1 MQQWCAEVKK
11 ACVRQDIAALL
22 QEALERPRF
31 SWLPQQE
38 ITCAL
43 VDASSTG
50 PEAADAALPLG
61 ARAARAR
68 GNGASLLLSGEE
80 KTSQIVGLLTLLP
93 DGRVVPTL
101 PPGVLQ
107 E

>member
-1 MQQWCAEVKK
+1 M
-11 ACVRQDIAALL
+11 L

-31 SWLPQQE
+31 SWLSKQE
-38 ITCAL
+38 VTCAL
-43 VDASSTG
+43 ADASCTG
-50 PEAADAALPLG
+50 PEAADAALPS

-68 GNGASLLLSGEE
+68 GNGASLVLSGEE
-80 KTSQIVGLLTLLP
+80 KRNQIVGLLTLLP